1 LTVTAVPATVNWAAR
16 GGPELAATVKVK
28 VVEPLPV
35 FADAVIQLGRLL
47 TVHAHAAPV
56 WIVTEGAP
64 PELATESV
72 VGVKE

>member
-1 LTVTAVPATVNWAAR
+1 M
-16 GGPELAATVKVK
+16 AATVKVK